1 MSNLF
6 FSATDVPSPIRLG
19 GPELTPPFA
28 CWLHP
33 ALDFRA
39 SSLGAIKGMLQ
50 HMSPWRPWPGGLQ
63 WRHGRRPA
71 GDHMRGTIPTPAW
84 HMLKLAGVGTK
95 PRLAKIK
102 RGCHARQ
109 HAGPRE
115 GHLLSRGPVPG
126 WCTGYQLAQGLK
138 SAQRD
143 LAMCQVLPPAHPVR
157 SSPLGTI

>member
-1 MSNLF
+1 MGQ
-6 FSATDVPSPIRLG
+6 ATETAKRAVVNPRTTEFECMVLQARLG
-19 GPELTPPFA
+19 THQSLIKKRPS
-28 CWLHP
+28 
-33 ALDFRA
+33 ALGQ
-39 SSLGAIKGMLQ
+39 SQSPLGRSQ
-50 HMSPWRPWPGGLQ
+50 SV
-63 WRHGRRPA
+63 
-71 GDHMRGTIPTPAW
+71 RGTIPTPAW

-95 PRLAKIK
+95 PRLAEIK

-126 WCTGYQLAQGLK
+126 WCTGYQSAQGLK

>member
-1 MSNLF
+1 MCQAELAAKRAGPIPKPAWPIPKRAWHHPNPRL
-6 FSATDVPSPIRLG
+6 APSQ
-19 GPELTPPFA
+19 PP
-28 CWLHP
+28 L
-33 ALDFRA
+33 
-39 SSLGAIKGMLQ
+39 
-50 HMSPWRPWPGGLQ
+50 
-63 WRHGRRPA
+63 
-71 GDHMRGTIPTPAW
+71 GTIPTPAW

-95 PRLAKIK
+95 PRLAEIK
-102 RGCHARQ
+102 GGC

-126 WCTGYQLAQGLK
+126 WCTGYQSAQGLK

>member
-1 MSNLF
+1 MN
-6 FSATDVPSPIRLG
+6 DVEGRGKNPPLKNKLVLKLHMVLQARLG
-19 GPELTPPFA
+19 THQSLVKKRPS
-28 CWLHP
+28 
-33 ALDFRA
+33 ALGQSQSPLGR
-39 SSLGAIKGMLQ
+39 SQSL
-50 HMSPWRPWPGGLQ
+50 
-63 WRHGRRPA
+63 
-71 GDHMRGTIPTPAW
+71 RGTIPTPAW

-95 PRLAKIK
+95 PRLAEIK

-126 WCTGYQLAQGLK
+126 WCTGYQSAQGLK